1 MKIKEY
7 LPKTYGSFIELPG
20 NNLISVGSIKG
31 IAPDVDLLT
40 FNTDCTRIYF
50 DGTSTVVNM
59 SYKEVKELLFEEVKD
74 NESER
79 V

>member
-7 LPKTYGSFIELPG
+7 LPKTYGSFVELPG
-20 NNLISVGSIKG
+20 NYLISISSIKG
-31 IAPDVDLLT
+31 ITSDVDLLT
-40 FNTDCTRIYF
+40 FNTDSTRIFF
-50 DGTSTVVNM
+50 DGTSAVVNM